1 MNTNI
6 YSFIITT
13 RAGLSTLF
21 GLIPC
26 FLKNKNQDKVIIAS
40 LSFSAG
46 VMLIISLF
54 SLIPE
59 SLNLFTYKFK
69 LFPSTIILSIF
80 IVLGIIFSMTIDQ
93 KIEKTVSN
101 NSLYKLGLISVI
113 ALMLHNI
120 PEGITTFI
128 SSTVDTK
135 LGFILALS
143 IALHNIPEGISIAI
157 PIYYSTKNIK
167 KAFIYTLISGFSELL
182 GAILA
187 FLFLS
192 KYINNLTLG
201 IILSLTAGIMIH
213 ISIYELI
220 PNALLYKNNKVTIIF
235 FLLGSL
241 TMLLCS
247 LLF

>member
-1 MNTNI
+1 MNYFFYLNPIIQVLIAGIICFIFTSAGAFLVLLCKNI
-6 YSFIITT
+6 KQSVFDGINSISSGIMISAAFFSLLLPAINSTKNVFIVIISFIIG
-13 RAGLSTLF
+13 GLFIYISNKLLEKLDHMETEYNLKR
-21 GLIPC
+21 C
-26 FLKNKNQDKVIIAS
+26 FL
-40 LSFSAG
+40 
-46 VMLIISLF
+46 
-54 SLIPE
+54 
-59 SLNLFTYKFK
+59 LFT
-69 LFPSTIILSIF
+69 SI
-80 IVLGIIFSMTIDQ
+80 T
-93 KIEKTVSN
+93 
-101 NSLYKLGLISVI
+101 
-113 ALMLHNI
+113 
-120 PEGITTFI
+120 
-128 SSTVDTK
+128 
-135 LGFILALS
+135 
-143 IALHNIPEGISIAI
+143 LHNIPEGISIAI

>member
-13 RAGLSTLF
+13 LAGLSTLF

-80 IVLGIIFSMTIDQ
+80 IVLGIIFSMTDMQ
-93 KIEKTVSN
+93 KFRADVQRLVKHNRADNNGRYNAEKTCNDIIELFLRETTVP
-101 NSLYKLGLISVI
+101 G
-113 ALMLHNI
+113 ALPQSCAEYWKRTYI
-120 PEGITTFI
+120 DESASPENEPTAEN
-128 SSTVDTK
+128 VDR
-135 LGFILALS
+135 
-143 IALHNIPEGISIAI
+143 
-157 PIYYSTKNIK
+157 
-167 KAFIYTLISGFSELL
+167 L
-182 GAILA
+182 GAILS
-187 FLFLS
+187 FLENSGEDEEL
-192 KYINNLTLG
+192 LTDDDWRMLG
-201 IILSLTAGIMIH
+201 ELVNYEAEDLPLDILQ
-213 ISIYELI
+213 
-220 PNALLYKNNKVTIIF
+220 ALMGVIVQKGAL
-235 FLLGSL
+235 
-241 TMLLCS
+241 
-247 LLF
+247 